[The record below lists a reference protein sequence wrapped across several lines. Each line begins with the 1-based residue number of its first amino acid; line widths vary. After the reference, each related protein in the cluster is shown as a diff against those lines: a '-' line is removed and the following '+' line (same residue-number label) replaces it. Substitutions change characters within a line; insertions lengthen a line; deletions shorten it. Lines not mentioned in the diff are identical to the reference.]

1 MSSSSGSRGDG
12 ESKEEGVHGDF
23 RKYVT
28 ILKKIYV
35 LNDIHQIDKT

>member
-1 MSSSSGSRGDG
+1 MSRSSGSRGDG
-12 ESKEEGVHGDF
+12 KSKEEGDF

-35 LNDIHQIDKT
+35 LNGIHQIDKT